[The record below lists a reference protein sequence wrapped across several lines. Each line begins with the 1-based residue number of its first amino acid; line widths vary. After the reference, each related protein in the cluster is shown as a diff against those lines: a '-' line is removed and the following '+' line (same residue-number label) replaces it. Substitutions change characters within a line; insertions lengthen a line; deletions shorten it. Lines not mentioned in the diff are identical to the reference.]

1 MLKLITGAFIGTY
14 LGITLM
20 CMFQINKSKKRN
32 LTDVID
38 KYFRD

>member
-20 CMFQINKSKKRN
+20 CMVQINKSKKSN
-32 LTDVID
+32 LTDIID
-38 KYFRD
+38 NYFRN